1 MNNWD
6 NRYAE
11 RVKLLVEILPTLAE
25 EKRTGR
31 LQQRRTYF

>member
-6 NRYAE
+6 NRYTE

-25 EKRTGR
+25 ENEENGE
-31 LQQRRTYF
+31 L